1 MTIDY
6 TTGADGIATLTW
18 NMADAPMNVL
28 NERSMAAFGE
38 AVRKAVADP
47 LVKGVIITSARPEFI
62 AGADLNMMLAIEDA
76 PGMMRFVSELHA
88 LMRGIETGGKPFVA
102 AINGTALGGGYEVA
116 LACHRRIAADNP
128 KALIGLPEVGIGL
141 LPGGG
146 GTQRLPR
153 MIGVRNALPFLLEG
167 KKVTPAKALAAGL
180 VDEVVPAGELLARA
194 REWLLKDG
202 AANAV
207 QPWDRRASSCPA
219 GRCRAR
225 PATRPSP
232 PATRCCARRPSATTR
247 RRRPS

>member
-47 LVKGVIITSARPEFI
+47 QVKGVIITSARPEFI

-76 PGMMRFVSELHA
+76 PGMMRFVTDLHA

-146 GTQRLPR
+146 GTQR
-153 MIGVRNALPFLLEG
+153 
-167 KKVTPAKALAAGL
+167 
-180 VDEVVPAGELLARA
+180 
-194 REWLLKDG
+194 
-202 AANAV
+202 
-207 QPWDRRASSCPA
+207 
-219 GRCRAR
+219 
-225 PATRPSP
+225 
-232 PATRCCARRPSATTR
+232 
-247 RRRPS
+247 

>member
-28 NERSMAAFGE
+28 NERSMATFGE

-62 AGADLNMMLAIEDA
+62 VGADLNMMLAIEDA
-76 PGMMRFVSELHA
+76 PGMMRFVTDLHA

-128 KALIGLPEVGIGL
+128 KALIGLPEVSIGL

-167 KKVTPAKALAAGL
+167 KKLAPAKALAAGL

-202 AANAV
+202 AATAV
-207 QPWDRRASSCPA
+207 HPGTARASSCPA
-219 GRCRAR
+219 ARCRAR

-232 PATRCCARRPSATTR
+232 PATPCCARRPSATTR